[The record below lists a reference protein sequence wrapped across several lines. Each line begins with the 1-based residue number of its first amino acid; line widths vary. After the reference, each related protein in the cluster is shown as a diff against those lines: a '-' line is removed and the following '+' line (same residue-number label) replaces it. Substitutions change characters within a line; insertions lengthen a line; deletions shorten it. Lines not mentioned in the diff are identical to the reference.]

1 MNKESTKKSPDGI
14 PIDLICVGWTGA
26 ADMEGSHLTAAKDL
40 ALLALALYGAIL
52 STINWRHAAR
62 REATQIKL
70 VIGMMRPATGSQPGP
85 SYARVEAI
93 NVCQRTVMIEI
104 LTLELPSGARMF
116 TPYTSG
122 IAGLESTRL
131 PASLDDGE
139 TARYVVSCEEIG
151 RALRSHGLGRGTKL
165 TPVCVDTAGRV
176 YKGKPWEVDPDEL
189 LRMATSQ

>member
-1 MNKESTKKSPDGI
+1 MDG
-14 PIDLICVGWTGA
+14 G

-62 REATQIKL
+62 REATRIKL
-70 VIGMMRPATGSQPGP
+70 AIGTMRPAAGSQPGP
-85 SYARVEAI
+85 PYARVEAI
-93 NVCQRTVMIEI
+93 NVGQRTVTLDI

-116 TPYTSG
+116 TPYNTG
-122 IAGLESTRL
+122 IAGIESTRL
-131 PASLDDGE
+131 PATLADGE
-139 TARYVVSCEEIG
+139 TARYVVSCDEIG

-189 LRMATSQ
+189 LRMAASQ

>member
-1 MNKESTKKSPDGI
+1 
-14 PIDLICVGWTGA
+14 
-26 ADMEGSHLTAAKDL
+26 MEGSHLTAAKDL

-52 STINWRHAAR
+52 STINWRQAAR
-62 REATQIKL
+62 REAAQIKL
-70 VIGMMRPATGSQPGP
+70 VIGMMRPAAGSQPGP
-85 SYARVEAI
+85 PYARVEAI
-93 NVCQRTVMIEI
+93 NVGRRTVMIEI

-116 TPYTSG
+116 TPYNTGVAG
-122 IAGLESTRL
+122 IESTRL

-139 TARYVVSCEEIG
+139 TARYFVSCEEIG

-189 LRMATSQ
+189 LRTATSP